1 MRKLLRRPCN
11 IVARQRRLGVIFAG
25 NNVQVCSTGY
35 LSFRQHAD
43 GIDELLISLEEPM
56 FIESTSYA
64 GHVLGMFDGGIFK
77 APNGQEISHIIL
89 RWLHFVAGIT
99 WIGLL
104 YFFNLVNVPLQK
116 KLDADTKK
124 KVNPEL
130 LLPALWYFRWGALLT
145 VIAGL
150 GYYAMYIL
158 RPDVGLANATGA
170 NVSGRMIIIVWF
182 FIPIVTFLVEF
193 LIIKKVP
200 ALTKDGRVFAIIAL
214 ILVVA
219 MSIVILKWIDGS
231 LTVGTQ
237 HFASN
242 KSLSIGVG
250 GALGLIMLLNVWG
263 IIWPNNKRMIGALT
277 GGPPPAP
284 ELARQAFIASRTNAW
299 FSLPMLLFMAAS
311 HGDWLIFGGH

>member
-1 MRKLLRRPCN
+1 ML
-11 IVARQRRLGVIFAG
+11 
-25 NNVQVCSTGY
+25 
-35 LSFRQHAD
+35 
-43 GIDELLISLEEPM
+43 
-56 FIESTSYA
+56 IESTHQIGFA
-64 GHVLGMFDGGIFK
+64 LGMLDGIFK
-77 APNGQEISHIIL
+77 APSGAEISHIVL

-116 KLDADTKK
+116 GLDADTKK
-124 KVNPEL
+124 KVNPQL
-130 LLPALWYFRWGALLT
+130 LLPALWYFRWGALVT
-145 VIAGL
+145 VLAGF

-170 NVSGRMIIIVWF
+170 NVSGRIILIVWL
-182 FIPIVTFLVEF
+182 FIPIITFLIEF

-200 ALTKDGRVFAIIAL
+200 ALIKDGRVFAIVAL
-214 ILVVA
+214 ILVVI
-219 MSIVILKWIDGS
+219 MSIVILKWLDSS
-231 LTVGTQ
+231 LTVNTQ

-242 KSLSIGVG
+242 KTLSIGVG
-250 GALGLIMLLNVWG
+250 GAMGLIMLLNVWG

-277 GGPPPAP
+277 GGPPAAP

-299 FSLPMLLFMAAS
+299 LSLPMLLFMGTS

>member
-1 MRKLLRRPCN
+1 ML
-11 IVARQRRLGVIFAG
+11 
-25 NNVQVCSTGY
+25 
-35 LSFRQHAD
+35 
-43 GIDELLISLEEPM
+43 
-56 FIESTSYA
+56 IESGVHLPVSFA
-64 GHVLGMFDGGIFK
+64 MLDSLFKSPDSNELGR
-77 APNGQEISHIIL
+77 IIL

-104 YFFNLVNVPLQK
+104 YFVKLVNVPLQK

-124 KVNPEL
+124 RVNPEL
-130 LLPALWYFRWGALLT
+130 LLPALWYFRWGAVLT

-182 FIPIVTFLVEF
+182 FIPVVTFLVEF
-193 LIIKKVP
+193 LIIKKIP
-200 ALTKDGRVFAIIAL
+200 ALTKDGRVFAVIAL

-231 LTVGTQ
+231 LTVGAQ

-263 IIWPNNKRMIGALT
+263 IISPNNKRALNAMR
-277 GGPPPAP
+277 GGPALPPPIAPVLARHALIASPAP
-284 ELARQAFIASRTNAW
+284 A
-299 FSLPMLLFMAAS
+299 
-311 HGDWLIFGGH
+311 